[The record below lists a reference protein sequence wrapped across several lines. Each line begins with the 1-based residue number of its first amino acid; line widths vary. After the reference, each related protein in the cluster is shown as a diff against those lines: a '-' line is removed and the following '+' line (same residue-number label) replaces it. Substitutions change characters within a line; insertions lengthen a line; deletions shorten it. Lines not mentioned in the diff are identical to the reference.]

1 MTPGIPQHLAPPGDT
16 FQNFQSLR
24 LSLPN
29 ENVKE
34 ARHGGN
40 ICTPWVE
47 VGDQEV
53 KGSLGYPMRPCF
65 QKERKEGRKGKGKGR
80 ERKGMGR
87 RRGAG
92 RGEGEEEEEEEEE

>member
-1 MTPGIPQHLAPPGDT
+1 M
-16 FQNFQSLR
+16 

-40 ICTPWVE
+40 ICIPWVE

-65 QKERKEGRKGKGKGR
+65 QKGRKEGRKEGRKGGRKERRKEGKKDGQKGI
-80 ERKGMGR
+80 
-87 RRGAG
+87 
-92 RGEGEEEEEEEEE
+92 

>member
-1 MTPGIPQHLAPPGDT
+1 MLSFDSRHSTAPGTPEDT
-16 FQNFQSLR
+16 SQNFQSPM

-40 ICTPWVE
+40 ICIPWVE

-65 QKERKEGRKGKGKGR
+65 QKERKEGRKGKGKGTKEEGKKGR
-80 ERKGMGR
+80 EGRK
-87 RRGAG
+87 
-92 RGEGEEEEEEEEE
+92 

>member
-1 MTPGIPQHLAPPGDT
+1 M
-16 FQNFQSLR
+16 

-34 ARHGGN
+34 ARHVSN
-40 ICTPWVE
+40 ICIPWVE

-65 QKERKEGRKGKGKGR
+65 QKERKEGRGRGRGR
-80 ERKGMGR
+80 EGKEKGWGEEE
-87 RRGAG
+87 GAG